1 MESAADTKARRGRPP
16 RAEQVAARRRAL
28 LDAAGVVFRRDGFLA
43 ATVDAIAAE
52 AGFTRGAVYS
62 QFANKADLFLT
73 LLEERIEARAAGNE
87 AATAHVTD
95 ATDASAFLRQAV
107 SASVDPGWRLAV
119 LEFRIAAAREP
130 ALNARY
136 AQVHRRAIDSVGRAL
151 AAVYDGL
158 GMAPPLPIDVLA
170 STALAMEDGGFLEAI
185 VRGEGLPPDTIVAVV
200 ALQLGFPPSP
210 TPPEAP

>member
-1 MESAADTKARRGRPP
+1 
-16 RAEQVAARRRAL
+16 L

-43 ATVDAIAAE
+43 ATVDAIADE

-62 QFANKADLFLT
+62 HFTNKADLFLT
-73 LLEERIEARAAGNE
+73 LLEERIASRAAGN
-87 AATAHVTD
+87 
-95 ATDASAFLRQAV
+95 DASTASVVDASDAAAFLRQAV

-119 LEFRIAAAREP
+119 LEFRIVAARDP

-136 AQVHRRAIDSVGRAL
+136 ARVHDIAIESVARAL

-158 GMAPPLPIDVLA
+158 GIAPPLPVEVLA
-170 STALAMEDGGFLEAI
+170 SAGLAMEDGSTHEAI
-185 VRGEGLPPDTIVAVV
+185 VHGEGPPPETVLALA
-200 ALQLGFPPSP
+200 ALQFGFPPL